1 MDIPLLPDIVAIFC
15 LSIGVLLVCHQIKI
29 PPIVGFLLTGVLCGP
44 TALGLVQNPHAVELL
59 AEIGVVLLLFSI
71 GLEMSGEELMRLKR
85 PVFVGGTAQ
94 VVLTIGAFM
103 GLGVLIGQTW
113 QESMMYGFLAS
124 LSSTAIVLSR
134 LQQKAQSESPQGR
147 LDFSVLIFQDIA
159 VVPMMLAIPILA
171 GRGDT
176 DLGGMLVSAG
186 RTLVILVGGWL
197 LARHVVPRVMQLVL
211 RTRSKELMLMTVLGL
226 CFAIALGT
234 ASLGL
239 SLALGAFLAGLLLSG
254 SEYSLNVLEGI
265 LPFKDV
271 FTSLFFISVGM
282 LLDVDFLVHHLDKV
296 FLFAALLILLKS
308 VLSLPPMLLVGYPLR
323 VSILAAMSLAQI
335 GEFSFVLASSA
346 VNGGLMDDDAYQMF
360 LAASI
365 VTMILTP
372 TVMEAAPKVASFVS
386 RYLHLPIDE
395 EAAAPKDESLKD
407 HLIIV
412 GFGVGGKHLARTARE
427 AGIPYVILEM
437 NPDTVSR
444 YGGKEPIHGGDA
456 SKPLVLEH
464 FGIRNARVIAVVI
477 SDPSAVRAI
486 TAVARKLNPKV
497 HIVVRTRFL
506 GEVDALRRL
515 GANDVIPEDFETSI
529 EVFSRVLGYYLVP
542 RQTIERFVNSI
553 RHEYYNMA
561 RQLRMTGMDLPSLAD
576 EVLTGLEVVACKVEP
591 GCALDGKRLTDTS
604 LRRKYGVTVV
614 GIRHAGQLIPS
625 PGGDAFLHGD
635 DTVFLFA
642 SPASLTTVMPF
653 FHADPEPEK
662 AEDL

>member
-44 TALGLVQNPHAVELL
+44 TALGLVENPHAVELL

-94 VVLTIGAFM
+94 VVLTVGIFM
-103 GLGVLIGQTW
+103 GLGLLTGYTW
-113 QESMMYGFLAS
+113 QQSLMHGFLAA

-147 LDFSVLIFQDIA
+147 LAFSVLIFQDIA

-171 GRGDT
+171 GE
-176 DLGGMLVSAG
+176 GGSDIMHMLLSAG
-186 RTLVILVGGWL
+186 KTLVILVGGWA
-197 LARHVVPRVMQLVL
+197 LARYVVPRIMQLVL

-282 LLDVDFLVHHLDKV
+282 LLDVDFFIHHLDQV
-296 FLFAALLILLKS
+296 FIAAAALIILKALIT
-308 VLSLPPMLLVGYPLR
+308 LPPMLLVGYPLR
-323 VSILAAMSLAQI
+323 VSILAAMTLAQI
-335 GEFSFVLASSA
+335 GEFSFVLARSA
-346 VNGGLMDDDAYQMF
+346 VSGGLIDNNGYQLF

-365 VTMILTP
+365 VTMMLTP
-372 TVMEAAPKVASFVS
+372 AVMEAAPKVALFAS
-386 RYLHLPIDE
+386 RRLNRPIEDE
-395 EAAAPKDESLKD
+395 SDPKDENALRD

-427 AGIPYVILEM
+427 TGIPYVILEM
-437 NPDTVSR
+437 NPDTVTRFS
-444 YGGKEPIHGGDA
+444 GKEPIHGGDA
-456 SKPLVLEH
+456 SRPLVLDH
-464 FGIRNARVIAVVI
+464 FGIQTARVIAVVI
-477 SDPSAVRAI
+477 SDPTAVRAI
-486 TAVARKLNPKV
+486 TAVARKLNPKI

-506 GEVDALRRL
+506 GEVDELRRL
-515 GANDVIPEDFETSI
+515 GADDVIPEDFETSI
-529 EVFSRVLGYYLVP
+529 EVFSRVLGHYLVP

-561 RQLRMTGMDLPSLAD
+561 RQLSMTGTALPSLAD
-576 EVLTGLEVVACKVEP
+576 ELFTGLEVVAVKVES
-591 GCALDGKRLTDTS
+591 GCALDGKKLTETT
-604 LRRKYGVTVV
+604 LRREHQVTVV
-614 GIRHAGQLIPS
+614 GLRRGEETIPA
-625 PGGDAFLHGD
+625 PDGDAVLRGE
-635 DTVFLFA
+635 DTAFLFA
-642 SPASLTTVMPF
+642 SPAALSAVMHLF
-653 FHADPEPEK
+653 RATPETEK

>member
-94 VVLTIGAFM
+94 VVLTVGAFM
-103 GLGVLIGQTW
+103 CLGVLTGQTW
-113 QESMMYGFLAS
+113 QQSMMYGFLAS

-159 VVPMMLAIPILA
+159 AIPILA
-171 GRGDT
+171 GQGDT
-176 DLGGMLVSAG
+176 DLGGMLISAG
-186 RTLVILVGGWL
+186 RTLVILVGGWV
-197 LARHVVPRVMQLVL
+197 LARHVVPRIMQLVL

-282 LLDVDFLVHHLDKV
+282 LLDVGFLVHHLDKV
-296 FLFAALLILLKS
+296 FLFAALLIFLKS
-308 VLSLPPMLLVGYPLR
+308 ILSLPPMLLVGYPLR

-335 GEFSFVLASSA
+335 GEFSFVLARSA
-346 VNGGLMDDDAYQMF
+346 VNSGLMDNDGYQMF

-365 VTMILTP
+365 VTMMLTP
-372 TVMEAAPKVASFVS
+372 TVMEIAPKVASFVS
-386 RYLHLPIDE
+386 RHMHMPVDE
-395 EAAAPKDESLKD
+395 EAAAQKDESLKD

-464 FGIRNARVIAVVI
+464 FGIQSARVIAVVI

-515 GANDVIPEDFETSI
+515 GADDVIPEDFETSI
-529 EVFSRVLGYYLVP
+529 EIFSRVLGHYLVP

-591 GCALDGKRLTDTS
+591 GCVLDGKRLMDTS
-604 LRRKYGVTVV
+604 LRKKYGVTVV
-614 GIRHAGQLIPS
+614 GIRHAGQIIPS

-653 FHADPEPEK
+653 FRTDPEPEK

>member
-15 LSIGVLLVCHQIKI
+15 LSIGVLLVCHQVKI

-171 GRGDT
+171 GEGDT
-176 DLGGMLVSAG
+176 DIGGMLISAG

-395 EAAAPKDESLKD
+395 EAAAQKDESLKD

-464 FGIRNARVIAVVI
+464 FGIKNARVIAVVI

-614 GIRHAGQLIPS
+614 GIRHAGQIIPS
-625 PGGDAFLHGD
+625 PGGDASLHGD

>member
-15 LSIGVLLVCHQIKI
+15 LSIGVLLVCHQVKI

-94 VVLTIGAFM
+94 VVLTVGAFM
-103 GLGVLIGQTW
+103 CLGVLTGQTW
-113 QESMMYGFLAS
+113 QQSMMYGFLAS

-186 RTLVILVGGWL
+186 RTLVILVGGWV
-197 LARHVVPRVMQLVL
+197 LARHVVPRIMQLVL

-226 CFAIALGT
+226 CFAI
-234 ASLGL
+234 
-239 SLALGAFLAGLLLSG
+239 ALGAFLAGLLLSG

-282 LLDVDFLVHHLDKV
+282 LLDVGFLVHHLDKV
-296 FLFAALLILLKS
+296 FLFAALLIFLKS
-308 VLSLPPMLLVGYPLR
+308 ILSLPPMLLVGYPLR

-335 GEFSFVLASSA
+335 GEFSFVLARSA
-346 VNGGLMDDDAYQMF
+346 VNSGLMDNDGYQMF

-365 VTMILTP
+365 VTMMLTP
-372 TVMEAAPKVASFVS
+372 TVMEIAPKVASFVS
-386 RYLHLPIDE
+386 RHMHMPVDE
-395 EAAAPKDESLKD
+395 EAAAQRDESLKD

-437 NPDTVSR
+437 NPETVSR

-464 FGIRNARVIAVVI
+464 FGIQSARVIAVVI

-529 EVFSRVLGYYLVP
+529 EIFSRVLGHYLVP

-591 GCALDGKRLTDTS
+591 GCALDGKRLMDTS
-604 LRRKYGVTVV
+604 LRKKYGVTVV
-614 GIRHAGQLIPS
+614 GIRHAGQIIPS

-653 FHADPEPEK
+653 FRTDPEPER

>member
-171 GRGDT
+171 GEGDT
-176 DLGGMLVSAG
+176 DIWGMLISAG

-395 EAAAPKDESLKD
+395 EAAAQKDESLKD

-477 SDPSAVRAI
+477 SDPSAVGAI

-614 GIRHAGQLIPS
+614 GIRHAGQIIPS
-625 PGGDAFLHGD
+625 PGGDASLHGD

>member
-103 GLGVLIGQTW
+103 SLGVLIGQTW

-171 GRGDT
+171 GEGDT
-176 DLGGMLVSAG
+176 DILGMLISAG

-506 GEVDALRRL
+506 GEVDALRQL

-591 GCALDGKRLTDTS
+591 GCALDGKRLMDTS

-614 GIRHAGQLIPS
+614 GIRHAGQIIPS
-625 PGGDAFLHGD
+625 PGGDASLHGD